1 MSYPNKALYIIGDKM
16 MEEEIYIK
24 LYRVI
29 SDKYDIRNS
38 LLSVVIR
45 DCVNNEGTI
54 PSSLSSIEVENQ
66 CPGILEMIC
75 NSYFLIIVEC
85 KGTL

>member
-1 MSYPNKALYIIGDKM
+1 MTK
-16 MEEEIYIK
+16 EEIYIK

-29 SDKYDIRNS
+29 SDQYDIRNS

-54 PSSLSSIEVENQ
+54 PLSSSSSVIEIQ
-66 CPGILEMIC
+66 YPGVLDIIC
-75 NSYFLIIVEC
+75 NGYFLIVLEG
-85 KGTL
+85 KES